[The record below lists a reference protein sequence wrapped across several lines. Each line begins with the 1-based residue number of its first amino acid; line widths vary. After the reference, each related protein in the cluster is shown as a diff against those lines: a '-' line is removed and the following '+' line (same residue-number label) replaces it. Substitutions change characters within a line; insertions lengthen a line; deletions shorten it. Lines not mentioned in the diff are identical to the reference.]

1 MAQRSRNPADS
12 DHYASIMVR
21 GFSVKYALSKSDTG
35 GHRFKYPLTL
45 HRLLPNILPV
55 KKFEEITSYG
65 CAAHPDRPGVGI
77 CTKCGKIVCAGCA
90 EIVSGRIYCPEHKPA
105 REERTARTVQ
115 RQRIRPGIL
124 IPVLSI
130 IALVA
135 LALWFAPNLTT
146 GPLSFYN
153 NSITETE
160 LQEIGK
166 ALESFR
172 DDNGRYP
179 TDEEGLLALRD
190 EPLGEDGW
198 LGPYLPDGFYV
209 DDEVRDASGNPITYE
224 RTDDGYRLVATGAD
238 GEPDTDDDIVFEGP
252 PGTE

>member
-1 MAQRSRNPADS
+1 
-12 DHYASIMVR
+12 
-21 GFSVKYALSKSDTG
+21 
-35 GHRFKYPLTL
+35 LTL
-45 HRLLPNILPV
+45 DRPLSNILPV
-55 KKFEEITSYG
+55 KKFEEIASYE
-65 CAAHPDRPGVGI
+65 CAAHPGVPGVGV
-77 CTKCGKIVCAGCA
+77 CTKCGAVVCADCA
-90 EIVSGRIYCPEHKPA
+90 EIVAGRIYCPEHKPA
-105 REERTARTVQ
+105 HEEKTARTVQ

-146 GPLSFYN
+146 GPFSFYN

-160 LQEIGK
+160 LQEIEN

-172 DDNGRYP
+172 GDNGRYP

-190 EPLGEDGW
+190 EPPGASGW

-224 RTDDGYRLVATGAD
+224 RTDDGYRLAAAGAD
-238 GEPDTDDDIVFEGP
+238 GEPGTDDDIVLEGP
-252 PGTE
+252 AGTE

>member
-1 MAQRSRNPADS
+1 
-12 DHYASIMVR
+12 
-21 GFSVKYALSKSDTG
+21 LLKSDTG

-45 HRLLPNILPV
+45 RHPLPNILPV
-55 KKFEEITSYG
+55 KKFEEIASYG
-65 CAAHPDRPGVGI
+65 CAAHPDLPGVGV
-77 CTKCGKIVCAGCA
+77 CVECGVVVCARCT
-90 EIVSGRIYCPEHKPA
+90 EIVGGRIYCPEHKPA
-105 REERTARTVQ
+105 YEEKTARAVQ

-160 LQEIGK
+160 LQEIGN

-190 EPLGEDGW
+190 EPPGEDGW
-198 LGPYLPDGFYV
+198 LGPYLPDGFYA

-224 RTDDGYRLVATGAD
+224 RTDDGYRLVAAGAD
-238 GEPDTDDDIVFEGP
+238 GEPDTDDDIALEGP
-252 PGTE
+252 AGTE